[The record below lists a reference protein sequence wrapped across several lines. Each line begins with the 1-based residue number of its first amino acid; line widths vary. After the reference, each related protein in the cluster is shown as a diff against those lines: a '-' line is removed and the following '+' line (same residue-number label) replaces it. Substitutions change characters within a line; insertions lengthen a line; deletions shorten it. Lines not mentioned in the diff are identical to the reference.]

1 MMECVG
7 KSNYMR
13 FGLFTESQKEATE
26 EGVREGF
33 GRGHRSACGNLVGGG
48 ATSSQSW
55 CRAAR
60 CRCAHR

>member
-1 MMECVG
+1 
-7 KSNYMR
+7 MR
-13 FGLFTESQKEATE
+13 FGLFTESQEEATE